1 VIAATAP
8 FRPAWARPVPEGGAG
23 KRIRSARRAAGLTV
37 DKLAELIGRDK
48 SHLSRVEA
56 GTRVAAEDMVEAIA
70 GHLGVPAASILI
82 ADGRLPRKVTAAL
95 ASGALEHALAA
106 PVLNDVS
113 VPQLRRI
120 HLAAL
125 AESHI
130 ERTYGTLAEAP
141 RVARLVQDLGIR
153 VSLTQAGGLAAVADR
168 HYSIGPDIPR
178 DHHALVLAHLA
189 GHALLE
195 HPGCHIA
202 GFAPE
207 EYEATAIATF
217 LLAPR
222 AALRTT
228 ALRLRNEL
236 KLEAWADVSDLIAL
250 AAERFTMPVWAM
262 CRRLAEDGLL
272 AEMAEVPEL

>member
-1 VIAATAP
+1 M
-8 FRPAWARPVPEGGAG
+8 PEGGAG
-23 KRIRSARRAAGLTV
+23 DLIRSARRAAGLTV
-37 DKLAELIGRDK
+37 EKLAELIGRDK

-70 GHLGVPAASILI
+70 EHVGVPAASILI
-82 ADGRLPRKVTAAL
+82 ADGRLPSAVTATL
-95 ASGALEHALAA
+95 ASGSLERALAA
-106 PVLNDVS
+106 PVLNDIS
-113 VPQLRRI
+113 VPQLRRV

-130 ERTYGTLAEAP
+130 ERTYGTSAEAP
-141 RVARLVQDLGIR
+141 RVARLVQDLKIS
-153 VSLTQAGGLAAVADR
+153 VAQVAAGGLVEVDDCR
-168 HYSIGPDIPR
+168 YSIGPDIPR

-195 HPGCHIA
+195 HRGCHLT

-207 EYEATAIATF
+207 EYEATTMATF

-236 KLEAWADVSDLIAL
+236 KLEAWADVSDLITL
-250 AAERFTMPVWAM
+250 TAERFTLPMWAM